1 MVRVS
6 GLSALAVAVLLGG
19 GFAAGVLAL
28 LSGLPRWRA
37 ASLASRIA
45 PYIRD
50 VVDDDVLPRE
60 ALPRAGAL
68 PAGGFRLGTLGGE
81 MIDRVLGGS
90 EGLRRRLAQAGSP
103 LDPVAFRG
111 RQLASGV
118 VALVSGALAVI
129 VLVLIGRWSVPVGAI
144 PLLAGAVGAVG
155 YDMRLSARV
164 RARKVRLTE
173 ELPTT
178 LEFLALCL
186 SAGEG
191 FLDAVKRVAGVG
203 SGELTVELRRVVV
216 EVGTG
221 SSLADALAAMAG
233 RLELPGLT
241 RAADQIVAALEHGAP
256 LAAVLRAQ
264 ADDTREEAKRTL
276 IEQAGRKEILMLLP
290 LVFLILPLSVVFAIY
305 PGLFILRLGI
315 G

>member
-19 GFAAGVLAL
+19 GFAGGVLSL
-28 LSGLPRWRA
+28 LAGLPRWRA

-45 PYIRD
+45 PYVRD
-50 VVDDDVLPRE
+50 VVDDEVLPRD
-60 ALPRAGAL
+60 AFARPGTL
-68 PAGGFRLGTLGGE
+68 PAGGFRLGARGARALDRLLGGT
-81 MIDRVLGGS
+81 DA
-90 EGLRRRLAQAGSP
+90 LRRRLAQAGSA

-111 RQLASGV
+111 RQLAVIVGGI
-118 VALVSGALAVI
+118 AAGALAVI
-129 VLVLIGRWSVPVGAI
+129 VLVVIGRWSPPVGSI
-144 PLLAGAVGAVG
+144 PLLAGAAAGVA
-155 YDMRLSARV
+155 YDLRLSTRV

-203 SGELTVELRRVVV
+203 SGELTGELRRVVL

-221 SSLADALAAMAG
+221 SPLADALTAMAA
-233 RLELPGLT
+233 RLELSGLT
-241 RAADQIVAALEHGAP
+241 RAVDQIVAALEHGAP

-276 IEQAGRKEILMLLP
+276 IEQAGRKEIFMLLP
-290 LVFLILPLSVVFAIY
+290 ARSACI
-305 PGLFILRLGI
+305 
-315 G
+315 

>member
-1 MVRVS
+1 MVRLS
-6 GLSALAVAVLLGG
+6 GVSALAVAVLLGG
-19 GFAAGVLAL
+19 GFAAGGLAL
-28 LSGLPRWRA
+28 LGGLPRWRA
-37 ASLASRIA
+37 APLDSRIA

-50 VVDDDVLPRE
+50 VVDDDMLPPD
-60 ALPRAGAL
+60 ALPRPGTL
-68 PAGGFRLGTLGGE
+68 PAGGIRLGLRGGE
-81 MIDRVLGGS
+81 VIDRLLGGS
-90 EGLRRRLAQAGSP
+90 DGLRRRLAQAGTA

-111 RQLASGV
+111 RQLAAGV
-118 VALVSGALAVI
+118 AGLVCGALAVI
-129 VLVLIGRWSVPVGAI
+129 VLVLMGRWSIPVGAL
-144 PLLAGAVGAVG
+144 PLCAGAVAVVG
-155 YDMRLSARV
+155 YDTRLSARV

-203 SGELTVELRRVVV
+203 SGELTVELRRVVL

-221 SSLADALAAMAG
+221 SSLADALTAMAG

-241 RAADQIVAALEHGAP
+241 RAVDQIVAALEHGAP